1 MPKEIKL
8 MGIADDEIS
17 QAQGLQYIR
26 SLPDL
31 SGMLFKFKHPR
42 VLSFWMIGT
51 SMPLEIAFINHENI
65 IVKTE
70 QMTPFST
77 RSVTSG
83 RPCVMA
89 LEVAAGDFAR
99 VGACV
104 GKTVSIDLEQKKVII
119 DD

>member
-8 MGIADDEIS
+8 MAIAENEVD
-17 QAQGLQYIR
+17 QAQGLQYVS

-31 SGMLFKFKHPR
+31 TGMLFKFKYPR
-42 VLSFWMIGT
+42 VLSFWMVGT
-51 SMPLEIAFINHENI
+51 SLPLEIAFLDHTNT

-70 QMTPFST
+70 QMVPYST

-104 GKTVSIDLEQKKVII
+104 GKTVSIDLEQKRVII
-119 DD
+119 ND

>member
-1 MPKEIKL
+1 MA
-8 MGIADDEIS
+8 IAENELE

-26 SLPDL
+26 ALPDL

-42 VLSFWMIGT
+42 VLSFWMINT
-51 SMPLEIAFINHENI
+51 SIPLEICFINHENM

-70 QMTPFST
+70 QMIPYST

-119 DD
+119 HD